1 MKGFF
6 SSAGRV
12 FAFFAIIFL
21 GTEILLNVLQ
31 APSLQ
36 YYRDQ
41 KVLHRYNPIYYVD
54 LAPNQDIYIRH
65 FAGKWEG
72 RFRTNSLGMRGLEEP
87 DPEKPKLACLGDSL
101 VMGFGV
107 GDEDTFCNQLNGIEL
122 KGGPRQSM
130 NLAVDAYGSL
140 GAVRRLKD
148 MAPKLKNLK
157 EVLFFVS
164 ANDFTI
170 PEELRNKGMLSDDEV
185 DEIRDKDP
193 SFNRNFQIQF
203 ELSRASYTLQALKLA
218 IEQLKVQY
226 AFTTFKLKSEWN
238 STGFS
243 SASTPDQTLV
253 RYMKD
258 SFFRTPPKEN
268 CDPNSSFETLEK
280 KNVVVAA
287 PTPEVLTQ
295 EEYKKQFCP
304 EPIPDYF
311 SCQDREPPL
320 SSLEPLPQ
328 ITQRAYDEMVEYTR
342 SQGIRLVVVLMPI
355 QVEEIFCRNRGKY
368 HPLENYALRAAS
380 YFEKKGI
387 PTLKLRKETSEMCG
401 EVIDT
406 PRGKKFSGIRD
417 YFIPEDG
424 HLTVPGNNW
433 AKRSVVKQLKELD
446 KNAL

>member
-1 MKGFF
+1 M
-6 SSAGRV
+6 AGRIL
-12 FAFFAIIFL
+12 AFFVIIFL

-54 LAPNQDIYIRH
+54 LAPNKDLYIRH

-72 RFRTNSLGMRGLEEP
+72 RFRTNSFGMRGLEEP
-87 DPEKPKLACLGDSL
+87 DPDKPKLACLGDSL

-148 MAPKLKNLK
+148 MAPKLRNLK

-185 DEIRDKDP
+185 DQIRDQDP

-218 IEQLKVQY
+218 LEQLKVQY
-226 AFTTFKLKSEWN
+226 SFTTFKLKSEWN

-243 SASTPDQTLV
+243 SASTLDQTPV

-258 SFFRTPPKEN
+258 SFFRTPQKEN
-268 CDPNSSFETLEK
+268 CEPNSSLGIF
-280 KNVVVAA
+280 KNKNIPLAA
-287 PTPEVLTQ
+287 PTPETMAQ
-295 EEYKKQFCP
+295 EEYKKRFCP
-304 EPIPDYF
+304 EPIPGYF
-311 SCQDREPPL
+311 SCQDQEPSL
-320 SSLEPLPQ
+320 NSLEPLPE
-328 ITQRAYDEMVEYTR
+328 ITKKAYDEMIDYTR
-342 SQGIRLVVVLMPI
+342 SQGIHLIVVLMPI
-355 QVEEIFCRNRGKY
+355 QVEEIFCRNQGKY

-380 YFEKKGI
+380 YFEKKGV

-406 PRGKKFSGIRD
+406 PKGKKFSGIRD

-433 AKRSVVKQLKELD
+433 AKRAVVRQLKELE

>member
-6 SSAGRV
+6 SWAGRAL
-12 FAFFAIIFL
+12 AFFLLIFL
-21 GTEILLNVLQ
+21 GTEILLNLIQ

-36 YYRDQ
+36 YYRNQ

-72 RFRTNSLGMRGLEEP
+72 RFRTNSLGLRGIEEV
-87 DPEKPKLACLGDSL
+87 DPVKPKLACLGDSL

-122 KGGPRQSM
+122 KGGARQSI

-148 MAPKLKNLK
+148 LVPKLKNVK

-164 ANDFTI
+164 ANDFTM
-170 PEELRNKGMLSDDEV
+170 PEELRAKGMLSDDEV

-203 ELSRASYTLQALKLA
+203 ELSKASYTLQALKLA
-218 IEQLKVQY
+218 VEQLKVQY
-226 AFTTFKLKSEWN
+226 TFTLFRLKSEWN
-238 STGFS
+238 STGLS
-243 SASTPDQTLV
+243 SESGNDQTSAK
-253 RYMKD
+253 YMKD
-258 SFFRTPPKEN
+258 SFFRNVDTK
-268 CDPNSSFETLEK
+268 CDPLSAETFKK
-280 KNVVVAA
+280 KNGITE
-287 PTPEVLTQ
+287 PNPSNMSQ
-295 EEYKKQFCP
+295 FEYKKQFCP

-311 SCQDREPPL
+311 SCQEKEPII
-320 SSLEPLPQ
+320 SSLEPLPR
-328 ITQRAYDEMVEYTR
+328 ITQNAYDEMVEYTR
-342 SQGIRLVVVLMPI
+342 SQGIKLIVVFIPI

-368 HPLENYALRAAS
+368 HPLENYVLRASA

-387 PTLKLRKETSEMCG
+387 PVLKLRKETSEMCG
-401 EVIDT
+401 EIIDT
-406 PRGKKFSGIRD
+406 PKGKKYSGIRD

-433 AKRSVVKQLKELD
+433 AKRAVIKQLKELE
-446 KNAL
+446 KNHAF

>member
-6 SSAGRV
+6 SLAGRV
-12 FAFFAIIFL
+12 LAFFVIIFL

-54 LAPNQDIYIRH
+54 LAPNRDIYIRH

-122 KGGPRQSM
+122 KGGARQTM

-140 GAVRRLKD
+140 GALRRLKD

-185 DEIRDKDP
+185 DEIRDQDP

-218 IEQLKVQY
+218 LEQLKVQY
-226 AFTTFKLKSEWN
+226 AFTSSKLRSEWN
-238 STGFS
+238 STGLS
-243 SASTPDQTLV
+243 PGSTSDQTLS

-258 SFFRTPPKEN
+258 SFFRTPPKED
-268 CDPNSSFETLEK
+268 CGSDSSSKRLEK
-280 KNVVVAA
+280 KNVVVTI
-287 PTPEVLTQ
+287 PTPETTSK

-311 SCQDREPPL
+311 TCQDREP
-320 SSLEPLPQ
+320 SLDSLQELPK
-328 ITQRAYDEMVEYTR
+328 ITRKAYDEMVEYTR

-401 EVIDT
+401 EVIYT

-433 AKRSVVKQLKELD
+433 AKRAVVKQLKELE